1 MTPFRLLFSPM
12 DAAGRQS
19 RNTPAAC
26 FSRRLPLSPR
36 ALPSIRAEMHD
47 HVHVHASRQ
56 AVVDGGRPPGGEDQ
70 SKSEDQP
77 DAKQIARVT
86 GDGQPDL
93 RHQRR
98 RANVRLGSLSRL
110 RYRCQIFFFPISSA
124 IYSACRM
131 ARDTIVKVGFSAP
144 PVVNWLPSEMNRFL
158 TS

>member
-56 AVVDGGRPPGGEDQ
+56 AVVDGGRPPPGVRINRNRRINPMQ
-70 SKSEDQP
+70 SK
-77 DAKQIARVT
+77 
-86 GDGQPDL
+86 L
-93 RHQRR
+93 
-98 RANVRLGSLSRL
+98 
-110 RYRCQIFFFPISSA
+110 
-124 IYSACRM
+124 
-131 ARDTIVKVGFSAP
+131 
-144 PVVNWLPSEMNRFL
+144 PV
-158 TS
+158 